1 MRDFSN
7 AKENVNISAF
17 DEIDLQDY
25 NNRRLYLNAVVS
37 CSDLVVETTVWQD
50 VVTGLAAN
58 ILRYNREDKGLPVG
72 SRKPIIIYINSPGG
86 SVIDGFGLI
95 DVMINS
101 KTPVYTVNLAD
112 AASMGFLIFLA
123 GSRRF
128 SMPHC
133 QFLCHDGS
141 TSGYDSSAKMR
152 DRMEFETNALNP
164 MVKDYV
170 ISRTNINS
178 DLYDEKYRVEWY
190 MLSEE
195 AKSHGIV
202 TDIVGKD
209 CDIDDII

>member
-25 NNRRLYLNAVVS
+25 NNRRLYLNAIVAS
-37 CSDLVVETTVWQD
+37 ADLVVETSVWQD
-50 VVTGLAAN
+50 VVTGIAAS
-58 ILRYNREDKGLPVG
+58 ILRYNREDKGLPIEE
-72 SRKPIIIYINSPGG
+72 RKPIILYINSPGG

-123 GSRRF
+123 GSKRY
-128 SMPHC
+128 SMPHS
-133 QFLCHDGS
+133 QLLCHDGS

-152 DRMEFETNALNP
+152 DRMEFESNYLNP

-170 ISRTNINS
+170 VSRTTI
-178 DLYDEKYRVEWY
+178 DPELYDEKYRVEWY
-190 MLSEE
+190 MLSDE
-195 AKSHGIV
+195 AKKYGIV
-202 TDIVGKD
+202 TDIVGID
-209 CDIDDII
+209 CDIDAII

>member
-1 MRDFSN
+1 MRDYAK
-7 AKENVNISAF
+7 AKEVVSITPY
-17 DEIDLQDY
+17 DEIELEEIRE
-25 NNRRLYLNAVVS
+25 RRLYINSIIDEEVVS
-37 CSDLVVETTVWQD
+37 GIVFY
-50 VVTGLAAN
+50 
-58 ILRYNREDKGLPVG
+58 ILKYNREDKGKDIKD
-72 SRKPIIIYINSPGG
+72 RKPIILYINSPGG
-86 SVIDGFGLI
+86 SVVDGYGLI
-95 DVMINS
+95 DAILAS
-101 KTPVYTVNLAD
+101 KTPVYTVNQAL

-152 DRMEFETNALNP
+152 DRMEFETNFLNP

-170 ISRTNINS
+170 ISRTNIGPE
-178 DLYDEKYRVEWY
+178 LYDEKYRVEWY

-202 TDIVGKD
+202 TDIVGED